1 MLVVMILG
9 LRVRLLEWI
18 PGWEALEESVV
29 CGLKLMTS
37 EGVLRIDISTSV
49 VQYVDPEML
58 SSPMMTRNEYTD
70 SLKLD
75 DMLISVALI
84 KVEVG

>member
-18 PGWEALEESVV
+18 PGWEALEVF
-29 CGLKLMTS
+29 CGLMTS
-37 EGVLRIDISTSV
+37 EGVPRVLTDISTSV